1 MTPSSSLVKHG
12 HSGPGAHSHGTVD
25 PALLTT
31 ERGIWAVKW
40 SLVGLGITAVLQVI
54 VVVYSGS
61 VALLADTLHNFGDA
75 GTAIPLWL
83 AFRLARRPPSRR
95 FTYGLGRFE
104 DLAGIAV
111 VATILVSALIA
122 GVQSI
127 DRLLDPR
134 PVSHVWA
141 IAVAAIVGFVGNEI
155 VALFRI
161 RVGREINSAALVA
174 DGYHSRTDGLTSL
187 GVLGS
192 AIGVWLGF
200 PMADPLIGLVIT
212 VAILRIVWESGKA
225 VFTRVAD
232 GVDPEVVDEIE
243 HELGHVPGVEQ
254 VTNVRVRWLG
264 HRLWAEASVAV
275 NDQLSVGEGHDIALE
290 ARHRLVHR
298 LPHLSDAVVHVDP
311 RGLAGDVH
319 HGAH

>member
-1 MTPSSSLVKHG
+1 MTPSSPSVKHS
-12 HSGPGAHSHGTVD
+12 HHGPGAHTHGTVD

-40 SLVGLGITAVLQVI
+40 SLVGLGITAVLQVV

-75 GTAIPLWL
+75 GTAIPLWF

-127 DRLLDPR
+127 DRLLDPQ

-141 IAVAAIVGFVGNEI
+141 IAAAAIVGFAGNEV

-174 DGYHSRTDGLTSL
+174 DGYHARTDGLTSL

-200 PMADPLIGLVIT
+200 PVADPLVGLVIT
-212 VAILRIVWESGKA
+212 AAILRIVWESGKA

-243 HELGHVPGVEQ
+243 HELGHVTGVEQ
-254 VTNVRVRWLG
+254 VTNVRARWLG

-275 NDQLSVGEGHDIALE
+275 DDGLSVGAGHDIAVE

-298 LPHLSDAVVHVDP
+298 LPHLTDAVVHVDP
-311 RGLAGDVH
+311 RGSAGDGH
-319 HGAH
+319 HGTH